1 MNSTTTTQQTMDQMI
16 KGLVIGVL
24 TWVATKYEVPA
35 EITVPALALVA
46 IGLAW
51 VSSKIGADKGT
62 ASFLGPKA

>member
-1 MNSTTTTQQTMDQMI
+1 MNSTTTTQQTIDQTI
-16 KGLVIGVL
+16 KGLVVGVL

-51 VSSKIGADKGT
+51 VSAKIGADKET

>member
-51 VSSKIGADKGT
+51 VSSKIGADKET

>member
-46 IGLAW
+46 VGLAW
-51 VSSKIGADKGT
+51 VSSKIGADKET